1 MTIISKDI
9 YLSMIK
15 YLRGNKRFITKIFS
29 IIILLLIHY
38 IFCTYFIIVY
48 DMHNGKIINVE
59 KFFYLKDIPSN
70 PNDPL
75 ILKEKESLLNLLSI
89 NSGHEIKSVNT
100 LFIKAK
106 NRFGNQLIVIG
117 KAIFYC
123 TILKCKRI
131 ILDKYNWFIHNTIFY
146 EKYNLTISKD
156 NGTLFK
162 RKNIIYDI
170 SSNWLWYYSYI
181 KPEIT
186 IDILKTEILNN
197 LPKIETKSNELYIH
211 IRSGDIF
218 HKSKYHNKFYSQPP
232 LCFYEAII
240 HNFTFNNI
248 FIISE
253 NTNNPI
259 INELLF
265 KFPNITFSQ
274 HKIEVDMAYLIYAY
288 NLVGSISTFINMII
302 RLNDNL
308 KNFFEYDL
316 PTLSSKILHCHHSY
330 FKTFKNV
337 QYIKMEPS
345 KNYKII
351 MDVWKNTDLQLK
363 TMFNET
369 CLNNFKFYYD

>member
-1 MTIISKDI
+1 M
-9 YLSMIK
+9 
-15 YLRGNKRFITKIFS
+15 
-29 IIILLLIHY
+29 
-38 IFCTYFIIVY
+38 
-48 DMHNGKIINVE
+48 
-59 KFFYLKDIPSN
+59 
-70 PNDPL
+70 
-75 ILKEKESLLNLLSI
+75 SI

-106 NRFGNQLIVIG
+106 NRFMIQLIVIG

-123 TILKCKRI
+123 SVLKCKRI

-181 KPEIT
+181 KPEIR

-265 KFPNITFSQ
+265 KFPNITFSKN
-274 HKIEVDMAYLIYAY
+274 KIEIDMAYLIYAY
-288 NLVGSISTFINMII
+288 NLVGSISTFI
-302 RLNDNL
+302 
-308 KNFFEYDL
+308 
-316 PTLSSKILHCHHSY
+316 
-330 FKTFKNV
+330 
-337 QYIKMEPS
+337 
-345 KNYKII
+345 
-351 MDVWKNTDLQLK
+351 
-363 TMFNET
+363 
-369 CLNNFKFYYD
+369 

>member
-1 MTIISKDI
+1 M
-9 YLSMIK
+9 
-15 YLRGNKRFITKIFS
+15 
-29 IIILLLIHY
+29 
-38 IFCTYFIIVY
+38 
-48 DMHNGKIINVE
+48 
-59 KFFYLKDIPSN
+59 
-70 PNDPL
+70 
-75 ILKEKESLLNLLSI
+75 SI

-123 TILKCKRI
+123 SVLKCKRI

-181 KPEIT
+181 KPEIR

-265 KFPNITFSQ
+265 KFPNITFSKN
-274 HKIEVDMAYLIYAY
+274 KIEIDMAYLIYAY

-330 FKTFKNV
+330 FKPFKNV

-345 KNYKII
+345 ENYKII

-363 TMFNET
+363 TINET
-369 CLNNFKFYYD
+369 CLNNFKFYND

>member
-1 MTIISKDI
+1 MIIISKEI

-15 YLRGNKRFITKIFS
+15 YLRGKKRFITKIFS
-29 IIILLLIHY
+29 IIILLLIHF
-38 IFCTYFIIVY
+38 ILSTYFIIVY
-48 DMHNGKIINVE
+48 DMHNGQIINVE
-59 KFFYLKDIPSN
+59 KFFNLKDISPN
-70 PNDPL
+70 PNNPL

-123 TILKCKRI
+123 SILKCKRI

-162 RKNIIYDI
+162 KKNIIYDI

-181 KPEIT
+181 KPEIR
-186 IDILKTEILNN
+186 IDVLKNEILNN
-197 LPKIETKSNELYIH
+197 LPKIETKSNDLYIH

-218 HKSKYHNKFYSQPP
+218 HKNKCHNQFYSQPP

-253 NTNNPI
+253 NRNNPI
-259 INELLF
+259 VNELLF

-274 HKIEVDMAYLIYAY
+274 NKIEVDIAYLIYAY

-308 KNFFEYDL
+308 KIFFEYDL

-330 FKTFKNV
+330 FKPFKNI
-337 QYIKMEPS
+337 QYIKMKPS
-345 KNYKII
+345 ENYKII
-351 MDVWKNTDLQLK
+351 MEVWNNTDLQLK
-363 TMFNET
+363 AMYNET